1 MPKQQLSSY
10 YVAEITDTRIIVV
23 DRDEGGRS
31 VTNDAENVVRQLGD
45 SIQGGVGLRKIYYR
59 DTDGRFDELVTEG
72 GRFAR
77 FRPCTDGQ
85 QHQLSTALGASSS

>member
-23 DRDEGGRS
+23 DRDEGRS

-45 SIQGGVGLRKIYYR
+45 SIEGGVGRRKIYYR
-59 DTDGRFDELVTEG
+59 DTDGRFDELVAEG
-72 GRFAR
+72 DRFVR

-85 QHQLSTALGASSS
+85 QHQLSAALGASS